1 MRTALVNDLHDWLR
15 SILDFL
21 MYNLN
26 LNLCLLLDITA
37 DVRRARVS
45 HVLRQLREGWVVQ
58 LVKRGGMVVVLFCVL
73 CLGVSICSACCIFS
87 KKIEG

>member
-1 MRTALVNDLHDWLR
+1 MGSINSYIGRLV
-15 SILDFL
+15 
-21 MYNLN
+21 
-26 LNLCLLLDITA
+26 NLCLLLDITA

-58 LVKRGGMVVVLFCVL
+58 LVKRGGIVIVLFCVL
-73 CLGVSICSACCIFS
+73 CVGVSICSACCIFS